1 MLKGKVELE
10 GSRNLDLQ
18 NGYIL
23 QEDKTRSL

>member
-10 GSRNLDLQ
+10 GSRIPDLQ